1 MYTCACTH
9 THTQLFNGL
18 WSATTWVG
26 RYQKKH
32 SPTHT
37 HPDHRTSI
45 ASCLFSLLARQ
56 SFSVSSFCSWTLCSI
71 HHAFF
76 TRSSSCF
83 CSRCPEFV
91 ECRCCVTVYGTS
103 TVNFSLCSMYA
114 VCDSR
119 LLEARQNFTATS
131 LSLLRNHRK
140 RQQLTA
146 LLKSLRTI
154 KTLVSQLK
162 LNCDRSK

>member
-1 MYTCACTH
+1 
-9 THTQLFNGL
+9 
-18 WSATTWVG
+18 
-26 RYQKKH
+26 
-32 SPTHT
+32 
-37 HPDHRTSI
+37 
-45 ASCLFSLLARQ
+45 
-56 SFSVSSFCSWTLCSI
+56 
-71 HHAFF
+71 
-76 TRSSSCF
+76 
-83 CSRCPEFV
+83 
-91 ECRCCVTVYGTS
+91 
-103 TVNFSLCSMYA
+103 MYA

-162 LNCDRSK
+162 LNCDRTK

>member
-1 MYTCACTH
+1 MFLLVPAYPGCPGSKA
-9 THTQLFNGL
+9 
-18 WSATTWVG
+18 VK
-26 RYQKKH
+26 R
-32 SPTHT
+32 
-37 HPDHRTSI
+37 
-45 ASCLFSLLARQ
+45 SLLLLLLSLQ
-56 SFSVSSFCSWTLCSI
+56 VLFCLPFLGPSAPYTMHFL
-71 HHAFF
+71 

-162 LNCDRSK
+162 LNCDRTK